1 LSFASPRLN
10 PLSQLINELT
20 GRKAKPMSER
30 ALAVELTKVT
40 KSYRSGNSLQTVL
53 SEADLSVE
61 RGQFIVILGRSGSGK
76 STLLNLLGAMDKP
89 TSGRVTIEDADI
101 SELGDHERT
110 LFRRT
115 SLGFIFQ
122 AYNLIPTLS
131 VQENILLPL
140 ALNNGADGAGVTD
153 LLEELGLGDKADAF
167 PEDLSGGEQQRVAI
181 ARALIHTPSLI
192 LADEPTGN
200 LDVDTGREIIRLI
213 DQLVRRNGQTLIMAT
228 HSQEVIGYADRVL
241 TIADKK
247 LVDK

>member
-1 LSFASPRLN
+1 MS
-10 PLSQLINELT
+10 
-20 GRKAKPMSER
+20 KP
-30 ALAVELTKVT
+30 ALAVELTKLT

-53 SEADLSVE
+53 SEVDLSVE

-140 ALNNGADGAGVTD
+140 ALNKADEAGITD

-241 TIADKK
+241 TITDKK

>member
-1 LSFASPRLN
+1 MS
-10 PLSQLINELT
+10 
-20 GRKAKPMSER
+20 KP
-30 ALAVELTKVT
+30 ALAVELTKLT

-53 SEADLSVE
+53 SEVDLSVE

-140 ALNNGADGAGVTD
+140 ALNNGADEAGIID

-241 TIADKK
+241 TITDKK

>member
-1 LSFASPRLN
+1 
-10 PLSQLINELT
+10 
-20 GRKAKPMSER
+20 MSER